1 MPKIINTFIGGRMES
16 DTNYAFVDNKNY
28 IYALNIRPTGYGE
41 NGAMHFLKGSESV
54 SDYSDSGT
62 MKSIRLF
69 EGDNNKIYN
78 FLAKEDGL
86 SKIIETDVITKQS
99 KVIIQDN
106 AFLKFNTILSATTP
120 KGQKS
125 YLMSVNQVDDF
136 LIFSH
141 ETWRYPKIVN
151 ITKSEE
157 YALGFTEDDITLI
170 KKPPFYAPT
179 IVDRGNNQSVA
190 DQDIANK
197 FVSFAYRYKYNNG
210 DYTPLSFYTEAS
222 FLPNNK
228 TGDKDGFGVNSAR
241 KNRAMVNLYN
251 EVVLSVKSGGKDVTD
266 VEVYAREHGSNTA
279 YRIYAGNKED
289 LSIGNNADI
298 QVIYNYSKKYEVL
311 DEPNTLM
318 LFSNIPMFA
327 KAQDKVGN
335 RLFFGNF
342 VEGFDLK
349 DFNGNKIVI
358 DYEAKK
364 VQSAYVKGEDNKTA
378 ISLFSYKPAMI
389 FYNDFNISTTML
401 LPTDESKAE
410 VNVGFEDRT
419 KVNKIQIEMP
429 SNFIAP
435 EFATKMKVAVKR
447 ENLFYENIFFTNI
460 KKIGKKI
467 YLLLTADTTNK
478 VKKGDTLTFT
488 KIGIYGYNEFYV
500 DEVALFR
507 KVEDG
512 VPRDGYYAVITDELG
527 VLTFDKNPGVET
539 PYKGSAGTYPPEH
552 PFPTRPLDSVGQ
564 TWFDGE
570 TANGVTQFY
579 DRYFKFYNNM
589 GTVTDYNNN
598 TRSDSFGDMNYGS
611 FTTGDEVE
619 VSFSILFYRRLSN
632 GSSDYPLDTVKL
644 KKEAFFV
651 EDGYDNVFELIKDLY
666 SDYRI
671 TISGSQGNI
680 DIKTNYDFQSYIV
693 DNFVW
698 AKDLENERGKRIGA
712 IGILEIKVNRGVS
725 GGFARTKNIDQI
737 EDNFYYET
745 DKTYP
750 VVNGIIQADSEVG
763 GKKIFDI
770 NFYNGFT
777 WGNGVESYKIRDEF
791 NGKKLN
797 FNFRGNVNEINGYK
811 AIRKKNDITYSGLY
825 NYELKRNELSIFN
838 PTTVNWKTLPTE
850 FGEITRIISTDGDL
864 TVFTL
869 DKVINQ
875 YYGKSV
881 IADLQGNENVA
892 MTNDVLSSHQVLQYD
907 GGSQHPESII
917 YANSTIQ
924 FVDKKRSKFLIKAG
938 QNIEELNSQASKFQ
952 HEGGEIIKAHNN
964 FVASYDYRHNDYV
977 IGLDHNDSIVF
988 NLEQRGFSH
997 YYNFKFDFSLGM
1009 LGRRFTSHNGV
1020 LYEDEVTLDYNNF
1033 AGQGNFDAKIKYIV
1047 NADLASDI
1055 IFNAMAIKSNTAWE
1069 TEVKTNLT
1077 ATKFSS
1083 QVYDKRESYYYTNIF
1098 RDSSTKVGVVGIGVI
1113 QNIIG
1118 NDLYFN
1124 HDITN
1129 QVSTSDKLI
1138 NEAETVDVAITNIQG
1153 KIISVANT
1161 SGLQTGNYVGAK
1173 KGQIGTFRPN
1183 GVPIRGEWMEVTL
1196 TKTGNQDFYISS
1208 ISTEVLKST
1217 P

>member
-106 AFLKFNTILSATTP
+106 QFLQFDKILSATTLQ
-120 KGQKS
+120 GQRS

-157 YALGFTEDDITLI
+157 YAIGFTEDDITLI

-179 IVDRGNNQSVA
+179 IVNRRPNTSVA
-190 DQDIANK
+190 DQDVANK

-222 FLPNNK
+222 FLPKNTNDS
-228 TGDKDGFGVNSAR
+228 TDGFGVNSAR
-241 KNRAMVNLYN
+241 KNRAMVNKYN

-289 LSIGNNADI
+289 LSIGNNVDI

-318 LFSNIPMFA
+318 LFSNIPMFP

-364 VQSAYVKGEDNKTA
+364 VQSAYIKGEDNKTA
-378 ISLFSYKPAMI
+378 ISLFSYKPAII
-389 FYNDFNISTTML
+389 FLNDFNISTTML

-447 ENLFYENIFFTNI
+447 ENLFYENIFFGNI
-460 KKIGKKI
+460 KEIGKKV
-467 YLLLTADTTNK
+467 YLYLNGDTTNK
-478 VKKGDTLTFT
+478 VKKGDTLIFT
-488 KIGIYGYNEFYV
+488 KEDISTYQEFYV
-500 DEVALFR
+500 DEVKLFR
-507 KVEDG
+507 KAEDG
-512 VPRDGYYAVITDELG
+512 VPRDGYYAVIEDEENF
-527 VLTFDKNPGVET
+527 LTFERNQGKET
-539 PYKGSAGTYPPEH
+539 PYRGSKDDWWDEISDTTTTRFYDRTISFYGNMPDAIYPLGNGQPYHSDSYEDMNYGVLYNGDEVEFSFSIQFIRDMSNDVDASRLLDYVNLKKETLFVDGEYSSLTDFLIQNLSDYRFDLSGSAGT
-552 PFPTRPLDSVGQ
+552 LD
-564 TWFDGE
+564 
-570 TANGVTQFY
+570 VTTTHGLQEFM
-579 DRYFKFYNNM
+579 KSYNDVY
-589 GTVTDYNNN
+589 T
-598 TRSDSFGDMNYGS
+598 
-611 FTTGDEVE
+611 
-619 VSFSILFYRRLSN
+619 L
-632 GSSDYPLDTVKL
+632 P
-644 KKEAFFV
+644 
-651 EDGYDNVFELIKDLY
+651 
-666 SDYRI
+666 
-671 TISGSQGNI
+671 
-680 DIKTNYDFQSYIV
+680 
-693 DNFVW
+693 
-698 AKDLENERGKRIGA
+698 NEQGKRIG
-712 IGILEIKVNRGVS
+712 IVGILEIKINRGII

-952 HEGGEIIKAHNN
+952 HEGGEIIKVHNN

-997 YYNFKFDFSLGM
+997 YYNFKFDYSLGM
-1009 LGRRFTSHNGV
+1009 LGRRFTAYNGV

-1153 KIISVANT
+1153 KIISVADA

>member
-41 NGAMHFLKGSESV
+41 NGAMHFLKGSESI
-54 SDYSDSGT
+54 SDFSESGT

-69 EGDNNKIYN
+69 EGDNNKLYN
-78 FLAKEDGL
+78 FLAREDGL
-86 SKIIETDVITKQS
+86 SKIVEIDVITRQS

-222 FLPNNK
+222 FLPKNTNDS
-228 TGDKDGFGVNSAR
+228 TDGFGVNSAR
-241 KNRAMVNLYN
+241 KNRAMVNKYN
-251 EVVLSVKSGGKDVTD
+251 EVTLSVKSGGKDVTD

-289 LSIGNNADI
+289 LSISNNVDI

-318 LFSNIPMFA
+318 LFSNIPMFP
-327 KAQDKVGN
+327 KVQDKVGN

-349 DFNGNKIVI
+349 DFNGNKVVV
-358 DYEAKK
+358 DYQAKK
-364 VQSAYVKGEDNKTA
+364 VQSDYVKGESNKTA
-378 ISLFSYKPAMI
+378 ISLFSYKTAI
-389 FYNDFNISTTML
+389 VFYNDFNISTTML
-401 LPTDESKAE
+401 LPTNESKAE

-419 KVNKIQIEMP
+419 KVNKIQIEIP
-429 SNFIAP
+429 SNFVAP
-435 EFATKMKVAVKR
+435 EFATKMKVGVSQHNLQYETLYITYAKR
-447 ENLFYENIFFTNI
+447 
-460 KKIGKKI
+460 IGI
-467 YLLLTADTTNK
+467 NVYLLLSSDNVNRVNKNDALIRVDTDTTTYREFLVDEIKTYDILEGLNIK
-478 VKKGDTLTFT
+478 GLYAKILDEENTISLTYNGSDITKSHHQTEIQIDAVEGSKNIARYDATSGYYYDGVNGYPGMSGVHYSSYWNRGTLLISDYGQIKEGDVFKFTIDFSYGRDKKGGTDGSTDW
-488 KIGIYGYNEFYV
+488 YGHV
-500 DEVALFR
+500 
-507 KVEDG
+507 
-512 VPRDGYYAVITDELG
+512 
-527 VLTFDKNPGVET
+527 VLTEEM
-539 PYKGSAGTYPPEH
+539 YASA
-552 PFPTRPLDSVGQ
+552 D
-564 TWFDGE
+564 
-570 TANGVTQFY
+570 
-579 DRYFKFYNNM
+579 
-589 GTVTDYNNN
+589 
-598 TRSDSFGDMNYGS
+598 
-611 FTTGDEVE
+611 
-619 VSFSILFYRRLSN
+619 
-632 GSSDYPLDTVKL
+632 
-644 KKEAFFV
+644 
-651 EDGYDNVFELIKDLY
+651 YDNIANFLMANLVNPYLKIEVV
-666 SDYRI
+666 
-671 TISGSQGNI
+671 GNEVRLLTNSLFP
-680 DIKTNYDFQSYIV
+680 DIVREKVPMIWDWECNVGNREERAVVDVKTDSRLQ
-693 DNFVW
+693 
-698 AKDLENERGKRIGA
+698 
-712 IGILEIKVNRGVS
+712 RGVNPLI
-725 GGFARTKNIDQI
+725 FRTKQDDVQD
-737 EDNFYYET
+737 DNFYYET

-750 VVNGIIQADSEVG
+750 IVNGVIQADSEVG

-1124 HDITN
+1124 HAITN

-1138 NEAETVDVAITNIQG
+1138 NESETVDVAITNIQG
-1153 KIISVANT
+1153 KIISVADA
-1161 SGLQTGNYVGAK
+1161 SGLQIGNYVGAK

-1196 TKTGNQDFYISS
+1196 TKSGNKDYYISS